1 MKVLEDF
8 IENEKKLSPQVKFNY
23 KTLEKYFENTDVSK
37 EDFATDLGI
46 SASSVYQY
54 LQGTKTPGML
64 TAIHISEYTN
74 IPLDYFFITE
84 RNKNIDTDIDKVVI
98 PTEITDAV
106 KELLSKETREY
117 IFKMLKENKSNKY
130 KRILTAIFDTK
141 VNQGAERKT
150 YLHLLT
156 ENILDILV
164 CAKLNDTS
172 FMELFTKS
180 ANELSNEINI
190 YKTKVIG
197 NKNIDFSFNEII
209 NKSNDVKHK
218 YNDTKEILHNAID
231 EILETTLNKEFDIIK
246 PHTKLL

>member
-1 MKVLEDF
+1 M
-8 IENEKKLSPQVKFNY
+8 P
-23 KTLEKYFENTDVSK
+23 

-46 SASSVYQY
+46 SASIVYQY
-54 LQGTKTPGML
+54 LQGSKTPSML

-74 IPLDYFFITE
+74 ISLDDLFITE
-84 RNKNIDTDIDKVVI
+84 RNKNIDTDIDKIVI

-106 KELLSKETREY
+106 KEFLSKETREY
-117 IFKMLKENKSNKY
+117 IFKMLKNNKSNKY
-130 KRILTAIFDTK
+130 KRILTAIFNTK
-141 VNQGAERKT
+141 VNQGTERKT

-164 CAKLNDTS
+164 CAKLNDTT

-180 ANELSNEINI
+180 TNELSSEINN
-190 YKTKVIG
+190 YKTKAIG
-197 NKNIDFSFNEII
+197 KENIDLTFNEII
-209 NKSNDVKHK
+209 QKCNDVKHK

-246 PHTKLL
+246 PDIKLL